1 MKLAEK
7 KFSKFF
13 QTSSDPS
20 KLVEI
25 IVDRHRATIDVP
37 PRKIDTLAL
46 IQRYVIATYSRLRL
60 TELGRADVKLSQVD
74 PGIRDFG
81 KRHCRTVRQHRIR
94 HGRPNDSVDC
104 NEGKATDIIGNKIM
118 DKAFV
123 IPRVTVTPN
132 GNDNYA
138 LEFENMEKCGEKNL
152 NVTADGI
159 KAEPVVVKKVAA
171 GLKVP
176 NGQKNKKD
184 MPVPNHGGGSLSSG
198 SSIVTISSVANS
210 DPDPDFRNDPTGS
223 GGGRHLRTERW
234 YHTTLQ
240 ISVPFFIA
248 GVGTIGAGLV
258 LDRVQHWPVF
268 KTIGQLL
275 ILVPA
280 LLGLKGNLDM
290 CLASRLSTQANL
302 GNMHKFREIMKM
314 IIGNIAIVQI
324 QAIVAAILVALF
336 AIIVGAIQDLVH
348 KEEGTAGLPFE
359 WNYALLLATSSV
371 CTATSSCFI
380 LDFAMIAV
388 IMISH
393 RCKLNPDNLA
403 TPLAASIGDVVSISV
418 FSTIASAF
426 FERLEGQVWI
436 LYVVFVGYLLLLPL
450 WIYVVLKNKYTRNVL
465 TSGWVPVLSALFI
478 SGLGGLILTEVVD
491 KFTGFVIFQPIIN
504 GIGGNLVSVQA
515 SRISTMLHQT
525 SILGI
530 LPPHAKLWVPPWV
543 ALFKGAPYAKTARI
557 LIGMAFCGQLVF
569 VFAADYIKC
578 QKSTVD
584 AYFVLSYL
592 AVSTIQ
598 VMLLLYIAHI
608 IIHAMWRHKIDPDN
622 SAIPY
627 LTALGDL
634 TGTMFLALAFWFLTQ
649 INQKYESCEL
659 LDAATVNNST
669 LSPT

>member
-1 MKLAEK
+1 MVASPVSGTE
-7 KFSKFF
+7 
-13 QTSSDPS
+13 PS
-20 KLVEI
+20 FLNVT
-25 IVDRHRATIDVP
+25 D
-37 PRKIDTLAL
+37 
-46 IQRYVIATYSRLRL
+46 Y
-60 TELGRADVKLSQVD
+60 
-74 PGIRDFG
+74 
-81 KRHCRTVRQHRIR
+81 RI
-94 HGRPNDSVDC
+94 NESANC
-104 NEGKATDIIGNKIM
+104 NEGRVTDIIGHRIM
-118 DKAFV
+118 DKPFV
-123 IPRVTVTPN
+123 IPRVAMTPN

-138 LEFENMEKCGEKNL
+138 LEFESMEKAVEKKGDM
-152 NVTADGI
+152 TADGI
-159 KAEPVVVKKVAA
+159 KAEPVVLKKVA
-171 GLKVP
+171 
-176 NGQKNKKD
+176 
-184 MPVPNHGGGSLSSG
+184 
-198 SSIVTISSVANS
+198 
-210 DPDPDFRNDPTGS
+210 DPDPDFRNDPTGD

-248 GVGTIGAGLV
+248 GIGTIGAGLV

-302 GNMHKFREIMKM
+302 GNMHSLREIVKM
-314 IIGNIAIVQI
+314 IVGNIALVQI
-324 QAIVAAILVALF
+324 QAIVAAILVAIF
-336 AIIVGAIQDLVH
+336 AIIVGSIQDLVH
-348 KEEGTAGLPFE
+348 KEEGSEGVPFE

-393 RCKLNPDNLA
+393 RCKMNPDNLA

-418 FSTIASAF
+418 FSAIASAF
-426 FERLEGQVWI
+426 FERLQDQVWI
-436 LYVVFVGYLLLLPL
+436 LYVVLVGYLLLLPL
-450 WIYVVLKNKYTRNVL
+450 WICIVLRNKYTRNVL

-478 SGLGGLILTEVVD
+478 SGLGGLILNEVVN
-491 KFTGFVIFQPIIN
+491 KFTGFVVFQPIIN

-530 LPPHAKLWVPPWV
+530 LPPHAKLWVAPWT

-557 LIGMAFCGQLVF
+557 LIGMALSGQLVF

-578 QKSTVD
+578 QRSTVD

-592 AVSTIQ
+592 VVSALQ
-598 VMLLLYIAHI
+598 VILLLYAAHI

-634 TGTMFLALAFWFLTQ
+634 TGTMFLALAFWFLTE
-649 INQKYESCEL
+649 INQEYRSCEQ
-659 LDAATVNNST
+659 LDAVVNTTSIP
-669 LSPT
+669 S